1 MSTPTPVP
9 RPHLLIFRTAIPDPQ
24 EKLTSGER
32 GELVKQWNEWV
43 DGLMARG
50 KMVSGHPLEVG
61 GSVISGKHGER
72 TTDGP
77 YAEAKEAVAGYL
89 FLTVNDFAE
98 AQAIARQCPS
108 LPHGLS
114 VEVRAVSAFSPVL
127 PDLKSRPGKGEQVT
141 A

>member
-1 MSTPTPVP
+1 MSHPASDR
-9 RPHLLIFRTAIPDPQ
+9 RPHLLIFRDADPEIYAQ
-24 EKLTSGER
+24 MTPALR
-32 GELVKQWNEWV
+32 AELVRQWSAWV
-43 DGLMARG
+43 DDLMAQG
-50 KMVSGHPLEVG
+50 KMQSGHPLELG

-108 LPHGLS
+108 LPHSIS
-114 VEVRAVSAFSPVL
+114 VEVRAIARVSPVL
-127 PDLKSRPGKGEQVT
+127 PDLRSRPGK
-141 A
+141 